1 MFHSLALSNIGDVF
15 SWGRGF
21 EGQLGLLE
29 NVESISSP
37 HYIPHFFTY
46 NNASDVKMLQKTPIM
61 SIACGSYHSIAI
73 DNENNIYC
81 WGEARYGQTGNGKKT
96 KEQVPVRI
104 PIEVGVSLF
113 LRRDNKRRSSRLMEA
128 LGIHFA

>member
-1 MFHSLALSNIGDVF
+1 MFHSLALSNIGDVY

-37 HYIPHFFTY
+37 HYIGHFFKY
-46 NNASDVKMLQKTPIM
+46 DNSKDVKILQKTSII

-73 DNENNIYC
+73 DDHNTIYC

-96 KEQVPVRI
+96 REQIPTPVSI
-104 PIEVGVSLF
+104 
-113 LRRDNKRRSSRLMEA
+113 
-128 LGIHFA
+128 